1 MLRFFLSW
9 AAVLLPAAA
18 VLASDDAAVVKAA
31 AAVFDGIRTETLPNG
46 LRVYLKPIPGAATV
60 TTKVAYRVGSCDED
74 KTATGLAHYLEH
86 LLFKGTDTLKP
97 GDVDRITQRNGGA
110 NNAYTDHDHTIYHF
124 DFAADRWEQALEIE
138 ADRMRNT
145 RIDKAHEFDRE
156 KKVVV
161 SELERNEDTPFDL
174 EFKAILPLLFDPRGP
189 YGHSVIGLSEH
200 VYAADEAVIRGFYD
214 RWYHPNN
221 AALVIVGGF
230 DPDKTLARVRTL
242 FGGIPRGELPQRRK
256 PVEVKRDGPVTKI
269 IDSKFDVP
277 RMVMGFNGVALTDG
291 DLYALE
297 VVQAVL
303 SRGKTGRLYK
313 AMVEGAEIANDVSAF
328 NIAGRHPGW
337 FAVALEVL
345 KGKDRAEAEKLVLAE
360 LRRLAEEPVSDAELA
375 RVKRGM
381 LADAVFGAEGVHD
394 LADEIA
400 RAVTDADLEWLR
412 NLQPRLAAVTA
423 ADVQAA
429 ARKFLNPERR
439 VVVWSVPKK
448 AEGAGAAPGDGK
460 ARRLAPWRSARHRDE
475 AAAGAGAF
483 SLKAARRV
491 VLPNGLTV
499 LVMENHRLPIV
510 TAAAAIRHTRLLEP
524 ADKAGVAALTGEL
537 LVEGTTA
544 RTGPQISEL
553 IEGVGG
559 SLSTSSSGATL
570 QVLSPDRTLGLS
582 LLVECLTKPT
592 FPKDAFDREKTRT
605 LTDIEDAETQPD
617 TRAQRVYR
625 EAVYG
630 EHPYGRSATGT
641 VQTVSALSPA
651 DCAAFHK
658 AAFVPD
664 RTILVI
670 VGDVETD
677 KVIDEV
683 TRLTADWKPGGAA
696 EPKVAAPAKPERFRE
711 IFVTMPEAAQLAF
724 YMGHVGITRKDPD
737 YYKLLVMDNV
747 LGTGPGF
754 TDRLSSRLR
763 DREGLAYT
771 VRATIA
777 SSADEQPGTFT
788 CYIGLNPDDFA
799 RARAEFLEEIARI
812 RTEKPTVQEVEDAK
826 AYLLGSIAFR
836 FDGNGAVAGQLLA
849 AERLGLGLDFLD
861 EYRKAVAAVTP
872 DDVRAVAAKHLDPE
886 RMVVVAAGAIDDK
899 GKPLGKK

>member
-1 MLRFFLSW
+1 
-9 AAVLLPAAA
+9 
-18 VLASDDAAVVKAA
+18 
-31 AAVFDGIRTETLPNG
+31 
-46 LRVYLKPIPGAATV
+46 
-60 TTKVAYRVGSCDED
+60 
-74 KTATGLAHYLEH
+74 
-86 LLFKGTDTLKP
+86 
-97 GDVDRITQRNGGA
+97 
-110 NNAYTDHDHTIYHF
+110 
-124 DFAADRWEQALEIE
+124 
-138 ADRMRNT
+138 
-145 RIDKAHEFDRE
+145 
-156 KKVVV
+156 
-161 SELERNEDTPFDL
+161 
-174 EFKAILPLLFDPRGP
+174 
-189 YGHSVIGLSEH
+189 
-200 VYAADEAVIRGFYD
+200 
-214 RWYHPNN
+214 
-221 AALVIVGGF
+221 
-230 DPDKTLARVRTL
+230 
-242 FGGIPRGELPQRRK
+242 
-256 PVEVKRDGPVTKI
+256 
-269 IDSKFDVP
+269 
-277 RMVMGFNGVALTDG
+277 
-291 DLYALE
+291 
-297 VVQAVL
+297 
-303 SRGKTGRLYK
+303 
-313 AMVEGAEIANDVSAF
+313 
-328 NIAGRHPGW
+328 
-337 FAVALEVL
+337 
-345 KGKDRAEAEKLVLAE
+345 
-360 LRRLAEEPVSDAELA
+360 
-375 RVKRGM
+375 
-381 LADAVFGAEGVHD
+381 VHD
-394 LADEIA
+394 LADKIA

-429 ARKFLNPERR
+429 ARKYLNPERR

-460 ARRLAPWRSARHRDE
+460 AKRLSARHRDE
-475 AAAGAGAF
+475 AAAGGAGAF

-510 TAAAAIRHTRLLEP
+510 TAAAAVRHTRLLEP

-544 RTGPQISEL
+544 HTGPQISEL

-559 SLSTSSSGATL
+559 SLSTSSSGANL

-592 FPKDAFDREKTRT
+592 FPKEAFDRGKTRT

-641 VQTVSALSPA
+641 VKTVSALTPA

-670 VGDVETD
+670 VGDVEAD

-683 TRLTADWKPGGAA
+683 AKLTADWKPGGAA
-696 EPKVAAPAKPERFRE
+696 EPKVAAPAKPEKFRE

-886 RMVVVAAGAIDDK
+886 RMVLVAAGAIDDK